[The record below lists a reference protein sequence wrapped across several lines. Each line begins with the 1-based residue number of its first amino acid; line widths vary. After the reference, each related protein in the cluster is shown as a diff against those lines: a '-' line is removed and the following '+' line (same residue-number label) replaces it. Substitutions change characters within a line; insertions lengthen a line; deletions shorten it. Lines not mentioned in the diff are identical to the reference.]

1 MSSTLGDAACV
12 EARIKRRGFG
22 GIMAGIGVLEVTDGN
37 FEQEVLKSEQV
48 VMIDFWAAW
57 CQPCKALAPIV
68 DEVAEIYNGKLKVM
82 KMDVDAN
89 IATPNRYAVRSIPT
103 LLVFKNGVVKEQIVG
118 RVPKEA
124 IQKAV
129 DKHLTA

>member
-1 MSSTLGDAACV
+1 
-12 EARIKRRGFG
+12 
-22 GIMAGIGVLEVTDGN
+22 MAGNGVLEVTDGN

-48 VMIDFWAAW
+48 VMIDFWAVW
-57 CQPCKALAPIV
+57 CQPCKVLAPIV

-82 KMDVDAN
+82 KMDVDKN
-89 IATPNRYAVRSIPT
+89 TSTPNRYGVRGIPT
-103 LLVFKNGVVKEQIVG
+103 LLVFKDGVVKEQIVG
-118 RVPKEA
+118 RVPKET

>member
-1 MSSTLGDAACV
+1 MSSTLGGAAR
-12 EARIKRRGFG
+12 ARTRIKRRGFG
-22 GIMAGIGVLEVTDGN
+22 GIMAGNAVLEVTDGN

-48 VMIDFWAAW
+48 VMIDFWAVW

-82 KMDVDAN
+82 KMDVDKN
-89 IATPNRYAVRSIPT
+89 TSTPNRYGVRGIPT
-103 LLVFKNGVVKEQIVG
+103 LLVFKDGVVKEQIVG
-118 RVPKEA
+118 RVPKET

-129 DKHLTA
+129 DKHLSA

>member
-1 MSSTLGDAACV
+1 
-12 EARIKRRGFG
+12 
-22 GIMAGIGVLEVTDGN
+22 MAGNAVLEVTDGN

-82 KMDVDAN
+82 KMDVDKN
-89 IATPNRYAVRSIPT
+89 TSTPNRYGVRGIPT
-103 LLVFKNGVVKEQIVG
+103 LLVFKDGVVKEQIVG

-129 DKHLTA
+129 DKHLLS